1 MRLSKIKMSG
11 FKSFVDPTAIHLPSN
26 LVGIVGPNGCGKSNV
41 IDAVRWVMG
50 ELSAKQLRGDSMAD
64 VIFNGSSAR
73 KPVSAA
79 SIELLFDNSDG
90 AIGGQFA
97 NYAEISV
104 RREVVR
110 DGTSNYF
117 LNNTRCRRR
126 DVTDLFLGTGLG
138 PRSYAIIEQGTITRL
153 VESKPEELR
162 VFLEEAAGIS
172 RYKERRRETENRI
185 HATRENIERLNDV
198 LDEVSKQIEHLHRQ
212 ARAAERYKSFNE
224 EKRRLEAELKA
235 LHWRALDEQV
245 GGQDQVIREHE
256 TRVEAAIAEQ
266 RAIESKLE
274 ETRQRYTQAGDNLN
288 EVQARSYELATAT
301 ARLEQSLQHLREAR
315 SQHQQDLEALQVSRQ
330 EIEGHISRDR
340 EQIART
346 DATLADY
353 EPAHAQALA
362 SEQRSAEMLMEA
374 ERALQVWQERWEA
387 FNREASDIAQGVE
400 VARARIEHLDRQ
412 LSQNLQR
419 RDKLQQERAGLLAD
433 KDHTGSDELDNALQ
447 QVESER
453 LRLQTELD
461 RVSRE
466 LESLRESDQQL
477 AAELHELR
485 SCLENHRG
493 RLASLD
499 ALQQAALGRS
509 RAQVSEW
516 LKQRHLNGQPRL
528 AELIRVASG
537 WERAVETVL
546 GYHLEAVC
554 VDQFAEGIEQY
565 ASLTGGSLSFVDKTH
580 AFKAAN
586 NDSLLAKVESP
597 LAIDGWLGSV
607 HTAGDMQAALAMR
620 ARLSAGE
627 SVITRDG
634 IWLGRNWLRVIRGE
648 DEKAGV
654 LARAQELKQC
664 QAQLAD
670 IERDVTGK
678 MARQESSRRRIREL
692 EAQREELQD
701 ELNQAHVRQ
710 ADLRVRQQSAQDRLQ
725 RLTQRT
731 AQLTAEIDDLEKY
744 LESAGSELQAVR
756 AEMQTALDSAR
767 VLESQRAPLQA
778 ERDVLRRRTEEA
790 RRLAKQDAEA
800 RHGLALKFE
809 SQRSTRDSTRQNL
822 ERMQAQ
828 LAQMDA
834 RSAALQQAI
843 ADALAP
849 MQQQE
854 MELKNLLQRRAGMD
868 NELAE
873 ARRQVES
880 LAEQVRMLEQQ
891 RQASEHRTEEQ
902 REQLQ
907 QLQLGT
913 QEARVRRT
921 TLAEQLRDD
930 GYMLEQ
936 VLSGLSDK
944 AGIPEWTEKLAGANQ
959 RIERLGP
966 INLAAIQEYN
976 EQAERKQYLDSQL
989 TDLNQA
995 LDTLQSAIRKIDY
1008 ETRTRFQET
1017 FDKVNAGLQISFP
1030 KLFGGGHA
1038 YLELT
1043 GEELLD
1049 AGVTIMARPP
1059 GKRNSTIH
1067 LLSGGEKALTAV
1079 ALVFSIFELNPAP
1092 FCLLDEV
1099 DAPLDEANI
1108 GRFGDL
1114 VRSMSD
1120 RVQFVFITH
1129 NKSTMEMANQLIGV
1143 TMNEPGVSRL
1153 VDVDVDEAVRIAA
1166 M

>member
-11 FKSFVDPTAIHLPSN
+11 FKSFVDPTTIHLPSN

-50 ELSAKQLRGDSMAD
+50 ELSAKQLRGESMAD

-79 SIELLFDNSDG
+79 SIELLFDNADG
-90 AIGGQFA
+90 AVGGQFA

-117 LNNTRCRRR
+117 LNNARCRRR

-153 VESKPEELR
+153 VESKPEEMR

-172 RYKERRRETENRI
+172 RYKERRRETESRI

-198 LDEVSKQIEHLHRQ
+198 LEEISKQIEHLHRQ
-212 ARAAERYKSFNE
+212 ARAAERYKTLNE

-235 LHWRALDEQV
+235 LHWRELDEQV
-245 GGQDQVIREHE
+245 GGQDRGIREQE
-256 TRVEAAIAEQ
+256 TRLEAAIAEQ
-266 RAIESKLE
+266 RALESELE
-274 ETRQRYTQAGDNLN
+274 KTRARHTRAGDGLN

-315 SQHQQDLEALQVSRQ
+315 RQHQQDFENLQVSRQ
-330 EIEGHISRDR
+330 EVEGHLSRDR
-340 EQIART
+340 EQIAQAET
-346 DATLADY
+346 VLADF
-353 EPAHAQALA
+353 EPAHTQALA
-362 SEQRSAEMLMEA
+362 GEQRSAQLLAEA
-374 ERALQVWQERWEA
+374 ERALQAWQERWEA
-387 FNREASDIAQGVE
+387 FNREANEHAQGAE
-400 VARARIEHLDRQ
+400 VARTRIEHLDRQ
-412 LSQNLQR
+412 LAQEFQR
-419 RDKLQQERAGLLAD
+419 REKLLQERSGLPAGAKRSDVAGL
-433 KDHTGSDELDNALQ
+433 DEALRKAEAARTQ
-447 QVESER
+447 LQAKLER
-453 LRLQTELD
+453 ATQ
-461 RVSRE
+461 E
-466 LESLRESDQQL
+466 LEGLRESDQQL
-477 AAELHELR
+477 TAALHDLR
-485 SCLENHRG
+485 SRLEDQRG

-509 RAQVSEW
+509 RTQVGEW
-516 LKQRHLNGQPRL
+516 LKQRKLSGEPRL
-528 AELIRVASG
+528 AELISVAPG

-554 VDQFAEGIEQY
+554 VDRFADDAAEF
-565 ASLTGGSLSFVDKTH
+565 ASLAGGSLTFVE
-580 AFKAAN
+580 KAAAAGAVASG
-586 NDSLLAKVESP
+586 SLLAKVQSP
-597 LAIDGWLGSV
+597 LALDDWLGQV
-607 HTAGDMQAALAMR
+607 RTADDLPAALAMR
-620 ARLSAGE
+620 SRLAAGE
-627 SVITRDG
+627 SVIIRDG
-634 IWLGRNWLRVIRGE
+634 LWFGRHWLRVIRGE
-648 DEKAGV
+648 DERAGV
-654 LARAQELKQC
+654 LARAQELKQR
-664 QAQLAD
+664 QAQLAT
-670 IERDVTGK
+670 IEREAAAK
-678 MARQESSRRRIREL
+678 AARQESARHRMREL

-701 ELNQAHVRQ
+701 DLNQAHAQQ
-710 ADLRVRQQSAQDRLQ
+710 AELHARQQSVKDKLQQVAQRA
-725 RLTQRT
+725 
-731 AQLTAEIDDLEKY
+731 AQLDAEIGELDRQLA
-744 LESAGSELQAVR
+744 SAQSELQSVQSERQA
-756 AEMQTALDSAR
+756 ALAG
-767 VLESQRAPLQA
+767 VQALESRREALQT
-778 ERDVLRRRTEEA
+778 ERDALRGRVEEA
-790 RRLAKQDAEA
+790 RTRAKQDAEV

-822 ERMQAQ
+822 ERVQAQ
-828 LAQMDA
+828 LLQMDA
-834 RSAALQQAI
+834 RRSALQQAI
-843 ADALAP
+843 EDAQAP
-849 MQQQE
+849 MRQQE
-854 MELKNLLQRRAGMD
+854 TELKSLLQRRAGMD
-868 NELAE
+868 NELGA
-873 ARRQVES
+873 ARLQLES
-880 LAEQVRMLEQQ
+880 IAEQVRTLERQ
-891 RQASEHRTEEQ
+891 RQASEHRAEEQ
-902 REQLQ
+902 RGQLQ

-921 TLAEQLRDD
+921 TLEEQLRAD
-930 GYMLEQ
+930 GYALEQ
-936 VLSGLSDK
+936 VLSGLNDK
-944 AGIPEWTEKLAGANQ
+944 AGITEWTEKLAGAAQ

-989 TDLNQA
+989 ADLNQA
-995 LDTLQSAIRKIDY
+995 LDTLRAAIHKIDR
-1008 ETRTRFQET
+1008 ETRARFQET
-1017 FDKVNAGLQISFP
+1017 FDKVNAGLQTSFP

-1114 VRSMSD
+1114 VRGMSD

-1143 TMNEPGVSRL
+1143 TMSEPGVSRL

>member
-11 FKSFVDPTAIHLPSN
+11 FKSFVDPTTIHLPSN

-172 RYKERRRETENRI
+172 RYKERRRETESRI

-198 LDEVSKQIEHLHRQ
+198 LDEVTKQIGHLHRQ
-212 ARAAERYKSFNE
+212 ARAAERYKSLNE
-224 EKRRLEAELKA
+224 EKRRLEAELKV
-235 LHWRALDEQV
+235 LHWRELDKQV
-245 GGQDQVIREHE
+245 GGQDRIIHEHE
-256 TRVEAAIAEQ
+256 IRLEAAIAEQ
-266 RAIESKLE
+266 RAIESQLE
-274 ETRQRYTQAGDNLN
+274 TTRQRHTQAGDSLN
-288 EVQARSYELATAT
+288 EAQARAYELATSI
-301 ARLEQSLQHLREAR
+301 ARLEQSLQHMREAR
-315 SQHQQDLEALQVSRQ
+315 SQYQQDLENLQVNRR
-330 EIEGHISRDR
+330 EIEGHIERDR
-340 EQIART
+340 AQIARA
-346 DATLADY
+346 DAELADF

-362 SEQRSAEMLMEA
+362 GEQRSTDALAEA
-374 ERALQVWQERWEA
+374 ERELLNWQERWEA
-387 FNREASDIAQGVE
+387 FNHQAGEKAQGAE
-400 VARARIEHLDRQ
+400 VARTRIEHLERQ
-412 LSQNLQR
+412 LSQDSQR
-419 RDKLQQERAGLLAD
+419 RDKLQQERIELAAGTEPVD
-433 KDHTGSDELDNALQ
+433 IGKLDDAMQ
-447 QVESER
+447 QAESEIG
-453 LRLQTELD
+453 RLQTELEQ
-461 RVSRE
+461 VARE
-466 LESLRESDQQL
+466 LEGLRENDQQL
-477 AAELHELR
+477 TMELHDRR
-485 SCLENHRG
+485 SQLEDRRG
-493 RLASLD
+493 RLASLE
-499 ALQQAALGRS
+499 ALQQAALGKS
-509 RAQVSEW
+509 RVQVSEW
-516 LKQRHLNGQPRL
+516 LKQRKLAGQPRL
-528 AELIRVASG
+528 AELINVAPG
-537 WERAVETVL
+537 WEHAVETVL

-554 VDQFAEGIEQY
+554 VDQFADDAAKL
-565 ASLTGGSLSFVDKTH
+565 ASLTGGSLSFVE
-580 AFKAAN
+580 KAGVSADTDHSN
-586 NDSLLAKVESP
+586 LLAKVESP
-597 LAIDGWLGSV
+597 LALDDWLGHV
-607 HTAGDMQAALAMR
+607 RIADDLPAALAMR

-634 IWLGRNWLRVIRGE
+634 IWLGRHWFRVIRGE
-648 DEKAGV
+648 DERAGV
-654 LARAQELKQC
+654 LARAQELKQH
-664 QAQLAD
+664 QAALAG
-670 IERDVTGK
+670 IEAEVTSK
-678 MARQESSRRRIREL
+678 AMRQESTRRRIREL

-701 ELNQAHVRQ
+701 DIHSVHGEQ
-710 ADLRVRQQSAQDRLQ
+710 ADLRARRQSAAERLQ
-725 RLTQRT
+725 RLAQRT
-731 AQLTAEIDDLEKY
+731 AQLDTELAELNKQ
-744 LESAGSELQAVR
+744 LESAESELQAAR
-756 AEMQTALDSAR
+756 TEMQAALHGLQA
-767 VLESQRAPLQA
+767 LESQRTLLQS
-778 ERDVLRRRTEEA
+778 ERDSLRQRVEQA
-790 RRLAKQDAEA
+790 RVRAKQDAEA
-800 RHGLALKFE
+800 RHSLALKFE
-809 SQRSTRDSTRQNL
+809 AQRSTRDSTHQNL
-822 ERMQAQ
+822 ERMRAQ

-834 RSAALQQAI
+834 RSSALRQAI
-843 ADALAP
+843 EETVAP
-849 MQQQE
+849 MRQQQT
-854 MELKNLLQRRAGMD
+854 ELKALLERRAGMD
-868 NELAE
+868 HELAE
-873 ARRQVES
+873 ARRQVEMV
-880 LAEQVRMLEQQ
+880 AEQVRALEQQ
-891 RQASEHRTEEQ
+891 RQASEHRAEEQ

-907 QLQLGT
+907 QMQLGT

-921 TLAEQLRDD
+921 TIEEQLRGD
-930 GYMLEQ
+930 GYVLEQ
-936 VLSGLSDK
+936 VLAGLADN
-944 AGIPEWTEKLAGANQ
+944 AAILEWTERLAGANQ

-966 INLAAIQEYN
+966 INLAAIQEYG

-989 TDLNQA
+989 ADLNQA
-995 LDTLQSAIRKIDY
+995 LETLQAAIRKIDR

-1017 FDKVNAGLQISFP
+1017 FDKVNAGLQSSFP

-1079 ALVFSIFELNPAP
+1079 ALVFAIFELNPAP

-1114 VRSMSD
+1114 VRGMSD

-1166 M
+1166 I

>member
-11 FKSFVDPTAIHLPSN
+11 FKSFVDPTTIHLPSN

-90 AIGGQFA
+90 GIGGQFA

-172 RYKERRRETENRI
+172 RYKERRRETESRI
-185 HATRENIERLNDV
+185 HATRENIERLDDV
-198 LDEVSKQIEHLHRQ
+198 LDEVTKQIGHLHRQ
-212 ARAAERYKSFNE
+212 ARAAERYKSLNE

-235 LHWRALDEQV
+235 LHWRELDQQV
-245 GGQDQVIREHE
+245 GGQDRIIGEHE
-256 TRVEAAIAEQ
+256 TRLEAAIAEQ
-266 RAIESKLE
+266 RAIESQLE
-274 ETRQRYTQAGDNLN
+274 TARQGHTQAGDRLT

-301 ARLEQSLQHLREAR
+301 ARLEQSLQHMREAR
-315 SQHQQDLEALQVSRQ
+315 SQHQQDLENLQVNRQ
-330 EIEGHISRDR
+330 EIEGYIERDR
-340 EQIART
+340 VQIARA
-346 DATLADY
+346 DAALADF
-353 EPAHAQALA
+353 EPAHSQALA
-362 SEQRSAEMLMEA
+362 SEQRSVDAMAEA
-374 ERALQVWQERWEA
+374 ESALLAWQERWES
-387 FNREASDIAQGVE
+387 FNRHAGEIAQGAE
-400 VARARIEHLDRQ
+400 VARTRIEHLERQ
-412 LSQNLQR
+412 LSQDSQR
-419 RDKLQQERAGLLAD
+419 RDKLQQERNGLAAD
-433 KDHTGSDELDNALQ
+433 TGQADVGRLDDAVRQ
-447 QVESER
+447 AESEIG
-453 LRLQTELD
+453 RLQSELEH
-461 RVSRE
+461 VARE
-466 LESLRESDQQL
+466 LEGLRESDQQFTT
-477 AAELHELR
+477 ELHDLR
-485 SCLENHRG
+485 SQLEDRRG
-493 RLASLD
+493 RLASLE
-499 ALQQAALGRS
+499 ALQQAALGKS
-509 RAQVSEW
+509 RVQVSDW
-516 LKQRHLNGQPRL
+516 LKQRKLAGQPRL
-528 AELIRVASG
+528 AELITVAPG
-537 WERAVETVL
+537 WEHAVETVL

-554 VDQFAEGIEQY
+554 VDQFADD
-565 ASLTGGSLSFVDKTH
+565 AANLTSLAGGALSFVEKSGIS
-580 AFKAAN
+580 AATN
-586 NDSLLAKVESP
+586 SGSLLAKVESP
-597 LAIDGWLGSV
+597 VTLDDWLGRV
-607 HTAGDMQAALAMR
+607 RTADDLPTALAMR

-634 IWLGRNWLRVIRGE
+634 IWLGRHWLRVIRGE
-648 DEKAGV
+648 DERAGV
-654 LARAQELKQC
+654 IARAQELKQY
-664 QAQLAD
+664 QVVLAG
-670 IERDVTGK
+670 IEAEVAAK
-678 MARQESSRRRIREL
+678 VARHDTARRRIREL

-701 ELNQAHVRQ
+701 DIHREHGEQ
-710 ADLRVRQQSAQDRLQ
+710 ADLRARHQSTTERLQ
-725 RLTQRT
+725 RMAQRA
-731 AQLTAEIDDLEKY
+731 AQLDAELAELNKQ
-744 LESAGSELQAVR
+744 LQSAKSELQAARIQMRAAVDGLQELESKRTAVQSERDSLRQR
-756 AEMQTALDSAR
+756 AEQAR
-767 VLESQRAPLQA
+767 
-778 ERDVLRRRTEEA
+778 A
-790 RRLAKQDAEA
+790 RAKQDAEA
-800 RHGLALKFE
+800 RHNLALKFE
-809 SQRSTRDSTRQNL
+809 AQRSARDSTHQNL
-822 ERMQAQ
+822 DRMQVQ
-828 LAQMDA
+828 LAQLDA
-834 RSAALQQAI
+834 RHRVLHQAI
-843 ADALAP
+843 EETILP
-849 MQQQE
+849 MRQQE
-854 MELKNLLQRRAGMD
+854 TQLKTLLERRAGMD
-868 NELAE
+868 QEMAE
-873 ARRQVES
+873 ARRQVEVA
-880 LAEQVRMLEQQ
+880 AEQVRLLEQQ
-891 RQASEHRTEEQ
+891 RQASEHRAEEQ
-902 REQLQ
+902 RERLQ
-907 QLQLGT
+907 QMQLGT

-921 TLAEQLRDD
+921 TIEEQLREG
-930 GYMLEQ
+930 GYVLQQ
-936 VLSGLSDK
+936 VLGGLADNV
-944 AGIPEWTEKLAGANQ
+944 AIAEWTQRLADANQ
-959 RIERLGP
+959 RIERLGA
-966 INLAAIQEYN
+966 INLAAIQEYG

-989 TDLNQA
+989 ADLNQA
-995 LDTLQSAIRKIDY
+995 LETLQAAIRKIDR

-1017 FDKVNAGLQISFP
+1017 FDKVNAGLQSSFP

-1079 ALVFSIFELNPAP
+1079 ALVFAIFELNPAP

-1114 VRSMSD
+1114 VRGMSD

-1153 VDVDVDEAVRIAA
+1153 VDVDMDEAVRIAA